1 MGRRFWYD
9 SSVSA
14 HFFASFDKFP
24 TKLINNNDAKEIFD
38 VDLKNKE
45 EQILY
50 YQSILEKQETTKDK
64 EYILGI
70 LNDIIN
76 GEDDE

>member
-1 MGRRFWYD
+1 M
-9 SSVSA
+9 
-14 HFFASFDKFP
+14 FDKFP

-76 GEDDE
+76 GEDDEWIKWN